1 MPSTLSKLSCVY
13 WGNFRRFLRSF
24 GPCVSQSFLVATPP
38 LQPGPV
44 LGGRLCHS
52 EWRGREGKWQPWSEV
67 ASRPLACGLACRWR
81 FAWPAPCS
89 CTVWI
94 SCQYLQMRGS
104 HIKNMISGFFGRT
117 MKAGYPRSTFSGIRR
132 LLFGQDEC
140 SLVGHRVLC
149 LSCSWLGG
157 LLSDIYH
164 PSGPV
169 FLHFPCILHFHN
181 LALGVAPEATPTW
194 QLQGGHSVPLEL
206 YCRAPLLVFPGNW
219 LLHYFLKHKYI
230 Y

>member
-81 FAWPAPCS
+81 FAWPAPFS
-89 CTVWI
+89 CAVWI

-104 HIKNMISGFFGRT
+104 HIKNTISASLGEPWRLAILGPHSQASGGCCLDRMSVLWLATESSACPVPDWGASCPISITHQALFS
-117 MKAGYPRSTFSGIRR
+117 YTFP
-132 LLFGQDEC
+132 
-140 SLVGHRVLC
+140 V
-149 LSCSWLGG
+149 SCISIIW
-157 LLSDIYH
+157 H
-164 PSGPV
+164 
-169 FLHFPCILHFHN
+169 
-181 LALGVAPEATPTW
+181 
-194 QLQGGHSVPLEL
+194 
-206 YCRAPLLVFPGNW
+206 
-219 LLHYFLKHKYI
+219 
-230 Y
+230 